1 MPYLRDI
8 YPKASVFVLVMLVA
22 SMLSA
27 QKPRP
32 YNLPYYDNAP
42 YHFGF
47 VLGINQ
53 MFFALNHS
61 EDFQY
66 RTFTNDES
74 PDTNSDEAT
83 LLGIESN
90 PNFGFNIGIVSNLRL
105 GEYLDLRFIP
115 SLAFGERDLS
125 YRIESRKN
133 SNPKWDT
140 NYISKPIQS
149 TFVEFPLLVRYK
161 SLRMNNFS
169 SYLIGG
175 AKYSLDL
182 ISDAR
187 RQSKSNETIVKLNR
201 NDFYLEL
208 GVGFDFYTEYF
219 KFGTE
224 IKMSYGLR
232 DLLRKEGNIY
242 TEGLNSIHSKIFILS
257 FTFE

>member
-1 MPYLRDI
+1 MPYFKPSRLKI
-8 YPKASVFVLVMLVA
+8 HYITLALFLASGLV
-22 SMLSA
+22 A

-66 RTFTNDES
+66 RTFNSDES
-74 PDTNSDEAT
+74 PDTNSDEAM

-90 PNFGFNIGIVSNLRL
+90 PNFGFNIGIISNLRL
-105 GEYLDLRFIP
+105 GEYFDLRFIP

-133 SNPKWDT
+133 TSQTWDT

-161 SLRMNNFS
+161 SLRMNNFR

-187 RQSKSNETIVKLNR
+187 RQSKTNETIVKLNR

-224 IKMSYGLR
+224 IKMSYGLK